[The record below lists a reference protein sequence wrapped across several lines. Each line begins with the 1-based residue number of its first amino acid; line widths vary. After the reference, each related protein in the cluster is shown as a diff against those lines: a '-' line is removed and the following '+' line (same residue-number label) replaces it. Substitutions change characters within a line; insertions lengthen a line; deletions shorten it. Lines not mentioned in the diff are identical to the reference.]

1 MTEPIYKIMPAAD
14 WEAAQAGGVYRGSAD
29 DARDGFIH
37 FSTRDQV
44 AGTLAKHFTGQTN
57 LVLVEIDPVMLGS
70 PLRWELSRGGQ
81 LFPHLYDDL
90 PVTAATSV
98 ASVAAD

>member
-1 MTEPIYKIMPAAD
+1 MEPIYKIMPAAD
-14 WEAAQAGGVYRGSAD
+14 WAAAQAGGAYRGSAD

-44 AGTLAKHFTGQTN
+44 AGTLAKHFAGQTR
-57 LVLVEIDPVMLGS
+57 LVLVEIDPLMLGS
-70 PLRWELSRGGQ
+70 ALRWEPSRGGQ

-98 ASVAAD
+98 EPVAAD